1 MKLSTY
7 FSTLPLHK
15 LLLLGLTCILP
26 LSTLNALELNLGTG
40 EFTIN
45 QSIKPLFTHQITLP
59 INTISLSETHQ
70 NIGKGKLYYS
80 FNLEYFDSD
89 TLNKVTDFASKPLTS
104 PIPFVGDSISDRV
117 SDYTQ
122 LPVPADYRMH
132 GINFDLGLG
141 YEVLKDNK
149 KHVGVGINT
158 GLSLPF
164 MEVHNMKNTANL
176 LMELADRFDTE
187 IKTYKLGASAFA
199 QYQLKPDLSVTL
211 NTSFN
216 LQTGQMDNNIIGSG
230 IELSGTYFSLT
241 SQIYYQPKLLK
252 GFALNAGYT
261 LNQWNYDGATIS
273 TPIGGRIIP
282 RMMDTSYSNNNLF
295 LGVGYHF

>member
-1 MKLSTY
+1 MKLSTL
-7 FSTLPLHK
+7 FSKPPLLK
-15 LLLLGLTCILP
+15 MLLGITSILP
-26 LSTLNALELNLGTG
+26 LSTLSALELNLGTG
-40 EFTIN
+40 EFTIS
-45 QSIKPLFTHQITLP
+45 QSIKPLFSHQITLP
-59 INTISLSETHQ
+59 INTLSLSETHQ
-70 NIGKGKLYYS
+70 PIGRGKLYYS

-89 TLNKVTDFASKPLTS
+89 TSNKVTDFASKPLTS
-104 PIPFVGDSISDRV
+104 PIPFVGDSISDRA

-141 YEVLKDNK
+141 YELLKDTK
-149 KHVGVGINT
+149 KHVGVGINS

-164 MEVHNMKNTANL
+164 MEVRNMKNTANL

-187 IKTYKLGASAFA
+187 IKTYKLGAAAFA

-241 SQIYYQPKLLK
+241 SQLHYQPKQLK
-252 GFALNAGYT
+252 GFAVNAGYT
-261 LNQWNYDGATIS
+261 LNQWDYDGAKIS
-273 TPIGGRIIP
+273 TPIGGRKITP
-282 RMMDTSYSNNNLF
+282 GMGTSYLNNNLF
-295 LGVGYHF
+295 FGGGYHF